1 MKSKFKIEGL
11 DCANCTNEL
20 ERKIGKIE
28 GIENVSINF
37 LMQKMEI
44 EYNEQDREEI
54 LQKVRKVIKKE
65 EPYVNIKEI

>member
-1 MKSKFKIEGL
+1 MKSKDKIEGL
-11 DCANCTNEL
+11 DCAKCGNEV

-65 EPYVNIKEI
+65 EPDVSIKEI